1 MLCRDRV
8 LHPGPD
14 DGAAFM
20 NRLVLALLATAAA
33 VAAVPAQA
41 QIPPRAQAP
50 QAQPGGALVP
60 PPVASPGSPQPFV
73 PGQGVPPGDPFAQGG
88 VPGTAL
94 PPAGGGLD
102 GGAPPMDPATVDRAA
117 RQSRGDFGDLQ
128 RSTGIPL
135 GMTQDAWSRPFQN
148 MAPGQT
154 APGVVR
160 FQWSPDL
167 VMPIRL
173 RDFMNTAII
182 LPEWERVEDV
192 YIGESYYMQAAIA
205 RPNVVLLRS
214 SQSGIDATVTI
225 LGASGNLYT
234 FYARS
239 EAFNT
244 RRLTDVQVF
253 VQAPAQ
259 AGGAQWFRGANAA
272 AQMTAGQA
280 STGTPPSANNQPD
293 RTGAVFMGGLGQPVP
308 GPTPD
313 GRLNPGGIPVQNAQT
328 PAASP
333 HAVQTPIQQGD
344 AGDMLVPRDR
354 MIFDMQMFEV
364 NEGDRA
370 IAPDYVY
377 SDGVFTYFHFGSRAR
392 EIDLPVVF
400 RVVDGVETRVNTR
413 TAGRFGEVLIAE
425 ARGDFTLRAG
435 ARAVCIRR
443 QPGTVR

>member
-1 MLCRDRV
+1 MS
-8 LHPGPD
+8 
-14 DGAAFM
+14 
-20 NRLVLALLATAAA
+20 RLVLVLLTIAAGAA
-33 VAAVPAQA
+33 VSAQA

-50 QAQPGGALVP
+50 QAQAGGALVP
-60 PPVASPGSPQPFV
+60 PPVAPPGAPGGPTPFV
-73 PGQGVPPGDPFAQGG
+73 PGQGGLPGGPTPFVPGQGGLPGDPFAQGG
-88 VPGTAL
+88 VPGMPM
-94 PPAGGGLD
+94 PPAGGA
-102 GGAPPMDPATVDRAA
+102 GGAPMDPATVDRAA
-117 RQSRGDFGDLQ
+117 RQARGDFGELQ

-173 RDFMNTAII
+173 RDFMNTAIV

-192 YIGESYYMQAAIA
+192 YIGESYFMQAAIA

-234 FYARS
+234 FYTRT

-244 RRLTDVQVF
+244 RRITDIQVF

-259 AGGAQWFRGANAA
+259 AGGAQWFRGSNTT

-280 STGTPPSANNQPD
+280 STGAAPAVAAQNRPD
-293 RTGAVFMGGLGQPVP
+293 HTAAVSGGLGQPVP

-313 GRLNPGGIPVQNAQT
+313 GRVAPGGTPV
-328 PAASP
+328 S
-333 HAVQTPIQQGD
+333 QGD

-364 NEGDRA
+364 NPGDRV

-377 SDGVFTYFHFGSRAR
+377 TDGVFTYFHFGTRAR

-443 QPGTVR
+443 QAGAAR

>member
-1 MLCRDRV
+1 MSRL
-8 LHPGPD
+8 
-14 DGAAFM
+14 AF
-20 NRLVLALLATAAA
+20 ALFATAAA
-33 VAAVPAQA
+33 VAALSAQA

-50 QAQPGGALVP
+50 QVQQGGALVP
-60 PPVASPGSPQPFV
+60 PPVAPPGTPGGQTPFV
-73 PGQGVPPGDPFAQGG
+73 PGQGGLPGDPFAQGG
-88 VPGTAL
+88 VPGMTL
-94 PPAGGGLD
+94 PPAGGG
-102 GGAPPMDPATVDRAA
+102 GVGAGVPMDPATVDRAA
-117 RQSRGDFGDLQ
+117 RQSRGDFGELQ

-173 RDFMNTAII
+173 RDFMNTSII

-192 YIGESYYMQAAIA
+192 YIGEPYFMQAAIA

-234 FYARS
+234 FYVRS

-244 RRLTDVQVF
+244 RRITDVQVF
-253 VQAPAQ
+253 VHAPAQ
-259 AGGAQWFRGANAA
+259 GGGAQWFRGSNTTV
-272 AQMTAGQA
+272 QMTAGQA
-280 STGTPPSANNQPD
+280 TTGTALAQTGTD
-293 RTGAVFMGGLGQPVP
+293 RTAAVSGGLGQPVP
-308 GPTPD
+308 GPTVD
-313 GRLNPGGIPVQNAQT
+313 GRVAPGG
-328 PAASP
+328 
-333 HAVQTPIQQGD
+333 TPISQGD

-364 NEGDRA
+364 NEGDRV

-377 SDGVFTYFHFGSRAR
+377 SDGVFTYFHFGTRAR

-413 TAGRFGEVLIAE
+413 TAGRFGEILIAE

-435 ARAVCIRR
+435 ARAVCVRR
-443 QPGTVR
+443 LAGAAR

>member
-1 MLCRDRV
+1 MS
-8 LHPGPD
+8 
-14 DGAAFM
+14 
-20 NRLVLALLATAAA
+20 RLALALLATAAA
-33 VAAVPAQA
+33 AAVSAQA

-50 QAQPGGALVP
+50 QAQAGGALVP
-60 PPVASPGSPQPFV
+60 PPVAPPGAPGGPTPFV
-73 PGQGVPPGDPFAQGG
+73 PGQGGLPGGPTPFVPGQGGLPGDPFAQGG
-88 VPGTAL
+88 VPGMPM
-94 PPAGGGLD
+94 PPAGG
-102 GGAPPMDPATVDRAA
+102 APMDPATVDRAA
-117 RQSRGDFGDLQ
+117 RQGRGDFGELQ

-173 RDFMNTAII
+173 RDFMNTAIV
-182 LPEWERVEDV
+182 LPDWERVEDV
-192 YIGESYYMQAAIA
+192 YIGESYFMQAAIA

-234 FYARS
+234 FYART

-244 RRLTDVQVF
+244 RRITDIQVF

-259 AGGAQWFRGANAA
+259 AGGAQWFRGSNTA
-272 AQMTAGQA
+272 AQTTAGQA
-280 STGTPPSANNQPD
+280 STGAAPAAAAQNRPD
-293 RTGAVFMGGLGQPVP
+293 HTAAVSGGLGQPVP

-313 GRLNPGGIPVQNAQT
+313 GRVAPGGTPV
-328 PAASP
+328 S
-333 HAVQTPIQQGD
+333 QGD

-364 NEGDRA
+364 NQGDRV

-377 SDGVFTYFHFGSRAR
+377 TDGVFTYFHFGTRAR

-443 QPGTVR
+443 QAGAAR

>member
-1 MLCRDRV
+1 MLRRDRV

-20 NRLVLALLATAAA
+20 NRLVLVLLAMAAA

-41 QIPPRAQAP
+41 QIPSRVQAP

-60 PPVASPGSPQPFV
+60 PPVAPPGAPGSPQPSV
-73 PGQGVPPGDPFAQGG
+73 PGQGGLPADPFAQGG

-94 PPAGGGLD
+94 PPAGGDL
-102 GGAPPMDPATVDRAA
+102 GGVPPMDPATVDRAA

-259 AGGAQWFRGANAA
+259 AGGAQWFRGSNAA

-280 STGTPPSANNQPD
+280 STGTPPAANTQPD
-293 RTGAVFMGGLGQPVP
+293 RTSAVSMGGLGQPIP

-313 GRLNPGGIPVQNAQT
+313 GRLQPGGIPVQNAQT
-328 PAASP
+328 P
-333 HAVQTPIQQGD
+333 VQQGD

-364 NEGDRA
+364 NEGDRV

-425 ARGDFTLRAG
+425 ARGDFVLRAG
-435 ARAVCIRR
+435 ARVVCIRR

>member
-1 MLCRDRV
+1 MSRIALT
-8 LHPGPD
+8 
-14 DGAAFM
+14 
-20 NRLVLALLATAAA
+20 LLATAVA
-33 VAAVPAQA
+33 VAFPAQA

-50 QAQPGGALVP
+50 QVSQGGALVP
-60 PPVASPGSPQPFV
+60 PPVAPPGAPGGPTPFV
-73 PGQGVPPGDPFAQGG
+73 PGQGGLPGDPFAQSG
-88 VPGTAL
+88 VPGMTL
-94 PPAGGGLD
+94 PPAGGPGAG
-102 GGAPPMDPATVDRAA
+102 GGAGAGGPMIDPGTVDRAA
-117 RQSRGDFGDLQ
+117 RQSRGDFGELP

-135 GMTQDAWSRPFQN
+135 GMTQDAWTRPFQN

-173 RDFMNTAII
+173 RDFMNTSII

-192 YIGESYYMQAAIA
+192 YIGESYFMQAAIA

-214 SQSGIDATVTI
+214 SQSGIDSTVTI

-234 FYARS
+234 FYVRS

-244 RRLTDVQVF
+244 RRITDVQVF

-259 AGGAQWFRGANAA
+259 AGGSQWFRGSNTAA
-272 AQMTAGQA
+272 PMTAGQA
-280 STGTPPSANNQPD
+280 SSGGTSAAPAQTPPD
-293 RTGAVFMGGLGQPVP
+293 RLAAVSGGLGQPVP
-308 GPTPD
+308 GPTAD
-313 GRLNPGGIPVQNAQT
+313 GRVAPGGA
-328 PAASP
+328 
-333 HAVQTPIQQGD
+333 PISQGD

-354 MIFDMQMFEV
+354 MIFDMEMFEV
-364 NEGDRA
+364 AEGDRV

-377 SDGVFTYFHFGSRAR
+377 SDGVFTYFHFGTRAR

-435 ARAVCIRR
+435 ARAVCVRR
-443 QPGTVR
+443 KAGAAR

>member
-1 MLCRDRV
+1 MS
-8 LHPGPD
+8 
-14 DGAAFM
+14 
-20 NRLVLALLATAAA
+20 RLALALLAAAA
-33 VAAVPAQA
+33 AAAAVPAQA

-50 QAQPGGALVP
+50 QASPGGALVP
-60 PPVASPGSPQPFV
+60 PPVAPPGAPGGPTPFV
-73 PGQGVPPGDPFAQGG
+73 PGQGGLPGDPFAQGG
-88 VPGTAL
+88 VPGMAL
-94 PPAGGGLD
+94 PPAGGPGAG
-102 GGAPPMDPATVDRAA
+102 GGAGGPMDPGTVDRAA
-117 RQSRGDFGDLQ
+117 RQGRGDFGELQ

-173 RDFMNTAII
+173 RDFMNTSII
-182 LPEWERVEDV
+182 LPDWERVEDV
-192 YIGESYYMQAAIA
+192 YIGESYFMQAAIA

-225 LGASGNLYT
+225 LGASGNLYS
-234 FYARS
+234 FYVRS

-244 RRLTDVQVF
+244 RRITDLQVF

-259 AGGAQWFRGANAA
+259 AGGAQWFRGSNTTAP
-272 AQMTAGQA
+272 MTAGQA
-280 STGTPPSANNQPD
+280 STGAAPAAPAQNRPD
-293 RTGAVFMGGLGQPVP
+293 RTAAVSGGLGQPVP
-308 GPTPD
+308 GPTAD
-313 GRLNPGGIPVQNAQT
+313 GRVAPGGAPV
-328 PAASP
+328 S
-333 HAVQTPIQQGD
+333 QGD

-364 NEGDRA
+364 AEGDRT

-377 SDGVFTYFHFGSRAR
+377 TDGVFTYFHFGTRAR

-443 QPGTVR
+443 QAGVAR

>member
-1 MLCRDRV
+1 MS
-8 LHPGPD
+8 
-14 DGAAFM
+14 
-20 NRLVLALLATAAA
+20 RLALALLATTAA
-33 VAAVPAQA
+33 VAVGPAQA

-50 QAQPGGALVP
+50 QTQQGGALVP
-60 PPVASPGSPQPFV
+60 PPVAPPGSPAPFV
-73 PGQGVPPGDPFAQGG
+73 PGQGGLPGDPFAQGG
-88 VPGTAL
+88 VPGMAM
-94 PPAGGGLD
+94 PPAGSGTGV
-102 GGAPPMDPATVDRAA
+102 GALPMDPATVDRAA
-117 RQSRGDFGDLQ
+117 RQGRGDFGDLQ

-173 RDFMNTAII
+173 RDFMNTSIV
-182 LPEWERVEDV
+182 LPDWERVEDV
-192 YIGESYYMQAAIA
+192 YIGESYFMQAAIA

-234 FYARS
+234 FYVRS

-244 RRLTDVQVF
+244 RRITDVQVF

-259 AGGAQWFRGANAA
+259 AGGAQWFRGSNTAA
-272 AQMTAGQA
+272 PMTASQA
-280 STGTPPSANNQPD
+280 STGTAPAAPAQVRPD
-293 RTGAVFMGGLGQPVP
+293 HTAAVSGGLGQAVP
-308 GPTPD
+308 GPTAD
-313 GRLNPGGIPVQNAQT
+313 GRVAPGG
-328 PAASP
+328 
-333 HAVQTPIQQGD
+333 TPISQGG

-364 NEGDRA
+364 NEGDRT

-377 SDGVFTYFHFGSRAR
+377 SDGVFTYFHFGTRAR

-413 TAGRFGEVLIAE
+413 TAGRFGEILIAE
-425 ARGDFTLRAG
+425 ARGNFTLRAG
-435 ARAVCIRR
+435 AKAVCIRR
-443 QPGTVR
+443 QAWAGR